1 MLFIGLLSLQWI
13 LSSLAPFYKKM
24 SFQKDPSLKPA
35 NGRRKWVQCV
45 YIYRQRYFTNYFV
58 CLVPLQG
65 LKWVEKTNLRN
76 LKPKSDFFFNQLTN
90 FAFRLLDVCIK
101 EEWNCFFFLF
111 AVLDCVL
118 KFNRISILKYIF
130 FTYYFEESIC
140 WTFTLKRKTFIDS
153 FIILPP
159 KQNACRYLMITIY
172 FFCYILIIAN

>member
-1 MLFIGLLSLQWI
+1 MGPVCLYLQAKI
-13 LSSLAPFYKKM
+13 FYKLFCMSCAIARSKM
-24 SFQKDPSLKPA
+24 SGKK
-35 NGRRKWVQCV
+35 
-45 YIYRQRYFTNYFV
+45 
-58 CLVPLQG
+58 
-65 LKWVEKTNLRN
+65 NLRN
-76 LKPKSDFFFNQLTN
+76 LKPKSNFFLNQLTN

-172 FFCYILIIAN
+172 FFVTF